1 MRADAARRRG
11 RLVRAARQLFAAHGS
26 DVALEA
32 VAEAAEVGI
41 ATLYRNFP
49 SRAALADEVAV
60 AILEDVHGAA
70 DEALR
75 TMPVDAAAAWRA
87 YVLRLVELD
96 LGALSAALAD
106 HVTDLSD
113 TVRDAQAE
121 TLVGVG
127 EVLAVARA
135 AGLVRADLQP
145 LELILGVGMVTRPL
159 PEPVVRDV
167 PELVPRMVEIVLAG
181 IRPSQGGDV

>member
-11 RLVRAARQLFAAHGS
+11 RLVRAARHLFAAHGS
-26 DVALEA
+26 DVALDA
-32 VAEAAEVGI
+32 VAEAAGVGI

-60 AILEDVHGAA
+60 AILDDVHAAA

-75 TMPVDAAAAWRA
+75 ALPGDPAGAWRA

-96 LGALSAALAD
+96 LGALSAALSD
-106 HVTDLSD
+106 HVADLSD
-113 TVRDAQAE
+113 TVRTAQAE
-121 TLVGVG
+121 TLTGVG
-127 EVLAVARA
+127 EVLAAARA
-135 AGLVRADLQP
+135 AGLVREDLQP

-159 PEPVVRDV
+159 PEPVAREV
-167 PELVPRMVEIVLAG
+167 PDLVARMVEIVLAG
-181 IRPSQGGDV
+181 MRPSTGGDL